1 MLCVRFVF
9 HRGRDPVYKSDE
21 LRNKQVKLHSAR
33 VLFILNPVNSV
44 GKVEETLWDQFKQ
57 IALLSC

>member
-21 LRNKQVKLHSAR
+21 LRNTQVKLHSAR

-44 GKVEETLWDQFKQ
+44 GKVEETLNKEY
-57 IALLSC
+57 